1 VFIEQ
6 TNEHT
11 HPPDQ
16 VQCEVANVKSGI
28 KRQAQTTVQQSQHIL
43 AEEMARISERAAV
56 NLPSI
61 DNIRRNI
68 RSVRQNKDVL
78 PIPINILDILVMP
91 QEFQITVNGE
101 QFLLFDSGVGD
112 MYRILIFG
120 SPQGTTSV

>member
-1 VFIEQ
+1 
-6 TNEHT
+6 
-11 HPPDQ
+11 
-16 VQCEVANVKSGI
+16 
-28 KRQAQTTVQQSQHIL
+28 
-43 AEEMARISERAAV
+43 MARISEAV

-61 DNIRRNI
+61 DNIRRDI
-68 RSVRQNKDVL
+68 RSVRQNRDVP
-78 PIPINILDILVMP
+78 PIPINILDIPVMP